1 MKSRNNFTYYLR
13 EGFHGV
19 GVHRFMSFAA
29 VCIIV
34 ACMLIM
40 GIFVML
46 LVNVNAMLDR
56 YEQDSEILVY
66 IDENYT
72 TAEARSVGSKINR
85 VDNILRADFVTR
97 EQALESFKAK
107 YADSNTFD
115 GIEADTFRD
124 RYLVYLEDLSRL
136 RETEDALRAID
147 GVAEVTAH
155 QELAD
160 GFATIRAILA
170 WVSGIVIGIL
180 VIVSLFIISNT
191 IKMALLSRREEIGIM
206 RMVGATNWF
215 IRWPFVIEGMIL
227 GLLGAVA
234 SFFLQWLLYN
244 LVCSRIAA
252 MDSLRILST
261 VPFGDMAWFVGAT
274 CLFGGLL
281 IGVLGS
287 LLSIRRFLK
296 V

>member
-13 EGFHGV
+13 EGVHGV

>member
-147 GVAEVTAH
+147 RVAEVTAH

>member
-13 EGFHGV
+13 EGVHGV

-56 YEQDSEILVY
+56 YEKDSEILVY

-124 RYLVYLEDLSRL
+124 RYQVYLEDLSRL
-136 RETEDALRAID
+136 QETENALRAID

-180 VIVSLFIISNT
+180 VIVSLFIIGNT

>member
-13 EGFHGV
+13 EGVHGV

-124 RYLVYLEDLSRL
+124 R
-136 RETEDALRAID
+136 
-147 GVAEVTAH
+147 
-155 QELAD
+155 
-160 GFATIRAILA
+160 
-170 WVSGIVIGIL
+170 
-180 VIVSLFIISNT
+180 
-191 IKMALLSRREEIGIM
+191 
-206 RMVGATNWF
+206 
-215 IRWPFVIEGMIL
+215 
-227 GLLGAVA
+227 
-234 SFFLQWLLYN
+234 
-244 LVCSRIAA
+244 
-252 MDSLRILST
+252 
-261 VPFGDMAWFVGAT
+261 
-274 CLFGGLL
+274 
-281 IGVLGS
+281 
-287 LLSIRRFLK
+287 
-296 V
+296 

>member
-13 EGFHGV
+13 EGVHGV

-46 LVNVNAMLDR
+46 LVNVNAILDR

-227 GLLGAVA
+227 GLLGAVV

-244 LVCSRIAA
+244 LVCTRIAA

>member
-1 MKSRNNFTYYLR
+1 MKSRNNFIYYLR
-13 EGFHGV
+13 EGVHGV

-124 RYLVYLEDLSRL
+124 RYQVYLEDLSRL

>member
-13 EGFHGV
+13 EGVHGV

-136 RETEDALRAID
+136 QETENALRAID

>member
-13 EGFHGV
+13 EGVHGV

-56 YEQDSEILVY
+56 YEKDSEILVY

-124 RYLVYLEDLSRL
+124 RYLVYLEDLSSL

>member
-13 EGFHGV
+13 EGVHGV

-124 RYLVYLEDLSRL
+124 RYQVYLEDLSRL
-136 RETEDALRAID
+136 QETENALRAID

-180 VIVSLFIISNT
+180 VIVSLFIIGNT

>member
-1 MKSRNNFTYYLR
+1 MKRRSNFTYYMR
-13 EGFHGV
+13 EGFRGV
-19 GVHRFMSFAA
+19 GMHGFMSFAA
-29 VCIIV
+29 VCTTV
-34 ACMLIM
+34 ACLLIM
-40 GIFVML
+40 GTFCML
-46 LVNVNAMLDR
+46 MVNAGAMLEQ

>member
-13 EGFHGV
+13 EGVHGV

-227 GLLGAVA
+227 GLLGAVV

-244 LVCSRIAA
+244 LVCTRIAA

>member
-13 EGFHGV
+13 EGVHGV

-124 RYLVYLEDLSRL
+124 RYQVYLEDLSRL

-227 GLLGAVA
+227 GLLGAVV

-244 LVCSRIAA
+244 LVCTRIAA

>member
-13 EGFHGV
+13 EGVHGV

-124 RYLVYLEDLSRL
+124 RYQVYLEDLSRL
-136 RETEDALRAID
+136 QETENALRAID

>member
-13 EGFHGV
+13 EGVHGV

-56 YEQDSEILVY
+56 YEKDSEILVY

>member
-13 EGFHGV
+13 EGVHGV

-124 RYLVYLEDLSRL
+124 RYQVYLEDLSRL
-136 RETEDALRAID
+136 RETENALRAID

>member
-13 EGFHGV
+13 EGVHGV

-46 LVNVNAMLDR
+46 LINVNAMLDR

-124 RYLVYLEDLSRL
+124 RYQVYLEDLSRL
-136 RETEDALRAID
+136 QETENALRAID

-274 CLFGGLL
+274 CLLGGLL

>member
-170 WVSGIVIGIL
+170 WGSGIVIGIL

-274 CLFGGLL
+274 CLFGVLL

>member
-1 MKSRNNFTYYLR
+1 M
-13 EGFHGV
+13 
-19 GVHRFMSFAA
+19 
-29 VCIIV
+29 
-34 ACMLIM
+34 
-40 GIFVML
+40 
-46 LVNVNAMLDR
+46 
-56 YEQDSEILVY
+56 
-66 IDENYT
+66 
-72 TAEARSVGSKINR
+72 
-85 VDNILRADFVTR
+85 
-97 EQALESFKAK
+97 
-107 YADSNTFD
+107 
-115 GIEADTFRD
+115 
-124 RYLVYLEDLSRL
+124 YLEDLSRL

>member
-13 EGFHGV
+13 EGVHGV

-124 RYLVYLEDLSRL
+124 RYQVYLEDLSRL
-136 RETEDALRAID
+136 QETENALRAID

-215 IRWPFVIEGMIL
+215 IRWPFVIEGMVL
-227 GLLGAVA
+227 GLVA
-234 SFFLQWLLYN
+234 GGLAFLAEWGLYTELYN
-244 LVCSRIAA
+244 VAGTV
-252 MDSLRILST
+252 SLSSFHLLSFD
-261 VPFGDMAWFVGAT
+261 VLRWWVLGVYCGAGA
-274 CLFGGLL
+274 LFG
-281 IGVLGS
+281 IGGS
-287 LLSIRRFLK
+287 VTSIRKFMD

>member
-13 EGFHGV
+13 EGVHGV

-107 YADSNTFD
+107 YADSNIFD

-124 RYLVYLEDLSRL
+124 RYQVYLEDLSRL
-136 RETEDALRAID
+136 QETENALCAID

>member
-13 EGFHGV
+13 EGVHGV

-124 RYLVYLEDLSRL
+124 RYQVYLEDLSRL